1 MRMYH
6 IIERK
11 KLGEELSAE
20 EIRFFIKGYVTG
32 EIPDYQISAL
42 LMAICFQG
50 MTPEETVNLT
60 LAMADSGEKADLST
74 IPGIKVDKHST
85 GGVGDKTTLV
95 VAPIVASQGVP
106 VAKMSGR
113 GLGHTGGTID
123 KLMSIPGMQ
132 TSISREHFLEIVRK
146 VGLSIISQSG
156 NLVPADKK
164 LYALRDVTATVDSIP
179 LIASSI
185 MSKKIASGADCIL
198 LDVKTGS
205 GAFMK
210 TVSDSLKLAQTMVT
224 IGEKV
229 GRKTV
234 ALVTDMDQ
242 PLGRT
247 IGNSLEVTEACRTLQ
262 GKGPVDLTELCTEL
276 AAGMLFLAEKGKMES
291 CRAMAK
297 SSISSGSAFAK
308 LKEMVKAQGGDPSV
322 LDDPQKF
329 EQPKEK
335 CNVTAPTSGYLYAV
349 DAEQCGIA
357 SMELGAGRKTKDDAI
372 DYAAGITLFK
382 KKGDF
387 VRAGETLAVFAS
399 SSDELCKTARKTF
412 LNAIKIRGKK
422 PACHPLI
429 LARVSKK
436 GVQRFQT

>member
-1 MRMYH
+1 MRMYD

-11 KLGEELSAE
+11 KRGEALTKD
-20 EIRFFIKGYVTG
+20 EIQFFIRGYVDG
-32 EIPDYQISAL
+32 AIPDYQVSAL

-50 MTPEETVNLT
+50 MTPEETADLT
-60 LAMADSGEKADLST
+60 LVMADSGEKADLSD

-132 TSISREHFLEIVRK
+132 TAISRERFLEIVRK
-146 VGLSIISQSG
+146 VGLSVIGQSG

-210 TVSDSLKLAQTMVT
+210 TPDDSLKLAQTMVE
-224 IGEKV
+224 IGEKA
-229 GRKTV
+229 GRRTV

-242 PLGRT
+242 PLGRA
-247 IGNSLEVTEACRTLQ
+247 IGNSLEVTEACRTLR
-262 GKGPVDLTELCTEL
+262 GNGPDDFSRLCVEL
-276 AAGMLFLAEKGKMES
+276 AANMLFLAGKGSLEN
-291 CRAMAK
+291 CRTKAK
-297 SSISSGSAFAK
+297 SSMADGSAFLK
-308 LKEMVKAQGGDPSV
+308 LKGMVRAQGGDPAV
-322 LDDPQKF
+322 LDDPGKF
-329 EQPKEK
+329 EQPKITME
-335 CNVTAPTSGYLYAV
+335 VPAPVSGYLYAMN
-349 DAEQCGIA
+349 AEQCGIA
-357 SMELGAGRKTKDDAI
+357 SMELGAGRKTKNDAI
-372 DYAAGITLFK
+372 DYAAGIYLCK
-382 KKGDF
+382 KAGEP
-387 VRAGETLAVFAS
+387 VRAGETLATLAAS
-399 SSDELCKTARKTF
+399 SRGLCRTAEKTF
-412 LNAIKIRGKK
+412 LNAVAIRPEK
-422 PACHPLI
+422 PARRPLI
-429 LARVSKK
+429 FARVTKD
-436 GVQRFQT
+436 GVQRFHE